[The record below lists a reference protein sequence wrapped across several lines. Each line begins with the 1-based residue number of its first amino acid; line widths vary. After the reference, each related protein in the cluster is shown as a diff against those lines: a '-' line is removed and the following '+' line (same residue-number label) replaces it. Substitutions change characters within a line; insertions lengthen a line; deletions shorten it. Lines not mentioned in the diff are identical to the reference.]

1 MKKLKKQVR
10 GTFTFDKGIVSVTDP
25 CYSDD
30 VWCRMDN
37 VKIIPGKYNCI
48 SYIDTENK
56 RTFICQI
63 CLQGHNSPQQNSK
76 KESIGSIGVDAGM
89 AGFYQDKP
97 NYSDEEW
104 YDFCEACKANNFDYL
119 INEHGFCT
127 SSGYGDGSYDVYAY
141 RCKDGIY
148 CLEIIF

>member
-25 CYSDD
+25 CYNDD
-30 VWCRMDN
+30 IWCRMNN

-48 SYIDTENK
+48 SYIDNLSK

-63 CLQGHNSPQQNSK
+63 CLQGHNSPQQYSK
-76 KESIGSIGVDAGM
+76 KECIGSIGVDAGI

-97 NYSDEEW
+97 NYSEEEW
-104 YDFCEACKANNFDYL
+104 YDFCEAIKTNNFDYL

-141 RCKDGIY
+141 RCKEGIY
-148 CLEIIF
+148 CLEIVF

>member
-1 MKKLKKQVR
+1 
-10 GTFTFDKGIVSVTDP
+10 
-25 CYSDD
+25 
-30 VWCRMDN
+30 MDN

-48 SYIDTENK
+48 SYIDNVSK

-63 CLQGHNSPQQNSK
+63 CLQGHNSPQQYSK
-76 KESIGSIGVDAGM
+76 KECIGSIGIDAGI

-97 NYSDEEW
+97 NYSEEEW
-104 YDFCEACKANNFDYL
+104 YDFCEAIKTNNFDYL

-141 RCKDGIY
+141 RCKEGIY
-148 CLEIIF
+148 CLEIVF